1 MMACHAP
8 HGKAAAPHRRA
19 TSSLAVSRF
28 AHNRAIATSATILC
42 RMRIEWRDQRRKRIG
57 RVEVDPVTC
66 PTRAPIIE
74 RGIHTPEREA
84 FLQWEG
90 ALDDAGQLRK
100 CIACG
105 CGDLFKEK
113 AFPQVTGLVI
123 VLAFVGAIIGA
134 LGLATNLPVLLLL
147 IVVLILDVA
156 ILLFSNRRLVCY
168 RCRSSHH
175 NVPIAR
181 YHRSWDRSVA
191 DRYPL
196 ETTSAEDGR
205 ATTGAAPPSD
215 PPARE
220 AAVLASPLP
229 PGPGDLATANAGD
242 VMDTKSYFQ

>member
-1 MMACHAP
+1 MH
-8 HGKAAAPHRRA
+8 
-19 TSSLAVSRF
+19 
-28 AHNRAIATSATILC
+28 
-42 RMRIEWRDQRRKRIG
+42 IEWRDLRRKRIG
-57 RVEVDPVTC
+57 RVEVDPALR

-123 VLAFVGAIIGA
+123 VLAFVGAIVGA

-175 NVPIAR
+175 DVPIAR
-181 YHRSWDRSVA
+181 YHRSWDRTVA

-196 ETTSAEDGR
+196 EAAAATGDSSRDAPTAPKRPSQVIAEQ
-205 ATTGAAPPSD
+205 AAASTAAP
-215 PPARE
+215 AT
-220 AAVLASPLP
+220 AS
-229 PGPGDLATANAGD
+229 PGDLATASAGD
-242 VMDTKSYFQ
+242 VMETKSYFN

>member
-1 MMACHAP
+1 
-8 HGKAAAPHRRA
+8 
-19 TSSLAVSRF
+19 
-28 AHNRAIATSATILC
+28 
-42 RMRIEWRDQRRKRIG
+42 MRIEWRDERRRRIG
-57 RVEVDPVTC
+57 RVEIDPALR

-100 CIACG
+100 CLACG

-123 VLAFVGAIIGA
+123 VLAFVGAIVGA
-134 LGLATNLPVLLLL
+134 LQLATNLPVQLLL
-147 IVVLILDVA
+147 IVVLIIDVA

-168 RCRSSHH
+168 RCRSSYHD
-175 NVPIAR
+175 VPIAR

-196 ETTSAEDGR
+196 EAVPSPDTGR
-205 ATTGAAPPSD
+205 AAADATQRPSRVI
-215 PPARE
+215 AE
-220 AAVLASPLP
+220 QAVPGPTAPTSPV
-229 PGPGDLATANAGD
+229 PGDLATANAGD
-242 VMDTKSYFQ
+242 VMETKSYFN